1 MKFRLVIKPAQ
12 KEAMMIGDSITSAL
26 YQKAL
31 DGTWQ
36 RQKATSNNIA
46 NSETPGYKAVKVNFE
61 DSLKAEINKL
71 KTTGSS
77 TAFLDK
83 MESIESIENSKI
95 SVYEGAT
102 SSRLDEN
109 NVDLES
115 ENIDMSKSVL
125 QYYYLVRGF
134 SDSYSRLKYA
144 VNGGK

>member
-1 MKFRLVIKPAQ
+1 
-12 KEAMMIGDSITSAL
+12 MMIGDSITSAL

-71 KTTGSS
+71 KTTSTGGSN
-77 TAFLDK
+77 AFLDK

>member
-1 MKFRLVIKPAQ
+1 
-12 KEAMMIGDSITSAL
+12 MIGDSITSAL

-61 DSLKAEINKL
+61 DSLKTEINKL

>member
-1 MKFRLVIKPAQ
+1 
-12 KEAMMIGDSITSAL
+12 MIGDSITSAL

-46 NSETPGYKAVKVNFE
+46 NSETPGYKAVRVNFE
-61 DSLKAEINKL
+61 DSLKAEINKM
-71 KTTGSS
+71 KTTSTGSS

>member
-1 MKFRLVIKPAQ
+1 
-12 KEAMMIGDSITSAL
+12 MIGDSITSAL

-46 NSETPGYKAVKVNFE
+46 NSETPGYKAIKVNFE
-61 DSLKAEINKL
+61 DSLKTEMNKL
-71 KTTGSS
+71 QTTTSSGS

-83 MESIESIENSKI
+83 MESIKSIEDSNI

-125 QYYYLVRGF
+125 QYYYLVRGV